1 MNVLPPVPEY
11 QRPPRNPWPVV
22 VVLVAALAFA
32 GVAVPWAQVIGYL
45 KALVFERTTVTVI
58 DNGGG
63 TAASQ
68 ALTTSESSY
77 QEVDC
82 QDAQGCT
89 ITIGESG
96 AREGQELNV
105 CQVSASPGLLTFSDS
120 SGVLELL
127 NGTAYTT
134 AQWECLTLLYV
145 GDRWM
150 EKSRTQFAGAITASD
165 VATFTNKTYDA
176 AGSGNTFTS
185 THTEWIPAARCDNAT
200 ATSPDWSFPTSNPAV
215 PACVTGTNTQFGV
228 LDFADGVSA
237 LSAQFH
243 RMLPADWSGTI
254 GIKFKWLTSATS
266 GAVVW
271 QAATIP
277 VADAETT
284 DPAFNTASTVTDT
297 AKGTTLQTNDAAIAS
312 VTITGAAAGELLF
325 WKITRDPTHAS
336 DTLASSA
343 RLLGVEITYTR
354 AQ

>member
-1 MNVLPPVPEY
+1 MRLFLVI
-11 QRPPRNPWPVV
+11 VV
-22 VVLVAALAFA
+22 ALLYAGTAEAQLINAKRLRFIAAPLTVA
-32 GVAVPWAQVIGYL
+32 
-45 KALVFERTTVTVI
+45 

-63 TAASQ
+63 TAAT
-68 ALTTSESSY
+68 ATLTVAEVSY
-77 QEVDC
+77 IPITCNDSN
-82 QDAQGCT
+82 GCT
-89 ITIGESG
+89 ISLTDTG
-96 AREGQELNV
+96 ARDGQVLV
-105 CQVSASPGLLTFSDS
+105 IVQVSASPGLLTFNDS

-127 NGTAYTT
+127 NGTAYVT
-134 AQWECLTLLYV
+134 AQWEALTIQYV
-145 GDRWM
+145 TDRWV
-150 EKSRTQFAGAITASD
+150 EVSRTQFAGAITAAD

-176 AGSGNTFTS
+176 AGTGNTFTS

-215 PACVTGTNTQFGV
+215 PACLTGSNTQLGV
-228 LDFADGVSA
+228 LDFADGVTA

-277 VADAETT
+277 VADAETA
-284 DPAFNTASTVTDT
+284 DPAFNAASTVTDT

-312 VTITGAAAGELLF
+312 VTITGALAGELLF
-325 WKITRDPTHAS
+325 WKITRDPTTGA
-336 DTLASSA
+336 DTLAATA
-343 RLLGVEITYTR
+343 RLLGVELTFTR